1 MLILLQ
7 QNTFSSAGVFSS
19 ISYPLITFSYFK
31 WISFMKMSFM
41 FPEIN
46 WICLK
51 TLHSA
56 TVSFN
61 MADLPYFTGL
71 VIFSSSSI
79 EE

>member
-1 MLILLQ
+1 
-7 QNTFSSAGVFSS
+7 
-19 ISYPLITFSYFK
+19 
-31 WISFMKMSFM
+31 MKMSFV

-46 WICLK
+46 WICIK

-61 MADLPYFTGL
+61 TADLPYFNGL